1 MKKLLQTTISAAL
14 LLSAACNAP
23 EPPAPYGAIPSPLQV
38 QWQKMEYYMFVH
50 FGPNT
55 FTDVEWGHGNED
67 PKVFNPSRLDCR
79 QWARVAKDAGM
90 KAIIVTAKHHD
101 GFCLWPSKFSTHT
114 VRESAWKGGKGDL
127 LRELS
132 DACRE
137 YGLKFGIYISP
148 WDRNHPTYGT
158 DEYNRVFAGTL
169 AEALT
174 GYGPVFEQWFDG
186 ANGEG
191 PNGKRQEYDWTAF
204 RDVVREH
211 QPEALIFGG
220 PCRQLRWVG
229 NEAGYAGETNWATL
243 TPDNKII
250 DAADFHVLGTGTENG
265 TQWLPAEVD
274 VSIRPGWFYSASTDD
289 KVKSVAKLLDIYHSS
304 VGRNGNLLLN
314 VPPDRRGLI
323 HPNDSTRLMELRK
336 ALDEAFAHNLA
347 KNASVKADAT
357 RGNSSKYKAANLIDG
372 NFESYWTTDDD
383 RRQASLDV
391 DLGAEREFNRIVL
404 QEYIPL
410 GQRVKSFV
418 VECGDGTQWRE
429 IAKQT
434 TVGYKRIL
442 RFPTVKARAVRIKI
456 EDALACPVLSEIGV
470 YKAPELLSPV
480 NIVRN
485 KNGDVTIFCESKDP
499 VIRYTTDG
507 GEPDLGSPLYG
518 APIPLPRGGIV
529 KAKAYVDNN
538 SRSSETAVEEFDLAH
553 AKWSLADA
561 EGRGS
566 DRAIDDNPLSAYTL
580 PEKRNAVTVNLGEE
594 LSLKGFTYTPV
605 VGSKGNVYRY
615 NLYLSTDGKKW
626 NKIKGNASFDN
637 IANNPVK
644 QFVRFDRPTKA
655 SMLKLEALE
664 TVEPGQRVSIGDI
677 GILSL

>member
-1 MKKLLQTTISAAL
+1 MKRLLQTAILAGMLFAL
-14 LLSAACNAP
+14 ACNAP

-67 PKVFNPSRLDCR
+67 PKVFNPSQLDCR
-79 QWARVAKDAGM
+79 QWARIAKDAGM

-114 VRESAWKGGKGDL
+114 VRESSWKDGKGDL

-132 DACRE
+132 DACRGF
-137 YGLKFGIYISP
+137 GLKFGIYISP

-158 DEYNRVFAGTL
+158 DEYNKVFAGTL
-169 AEALT
+169 AEALA
-174 GYGPVFEQWFDG
+174 GYGQVFEQWFDG

-191 PNGKRQEYDWTAF
+191 PNGKRQEYDWPAF
-204 RDVVREH
+204 RDAVRRH

-220 PCRQLRWVG
+220 PCRELRWVG

-243 TPDNKII
+243 TPNDRII
-250 DAADFHVLGTGTENG
+250 DAAENDVLGSGMENG

-289 KVKSVAKLLDIYHSS
+289 KVKSLAKLMDIYYSS

-336 ALDEAFAHNLA
+336 ALDEAFAVNLA
-347 KNASVKADAT
+347 QKASIKADAT
-357 RGNSSKYKAANLIDG
+357 RGNSAGFKAANLIDG
-372 NFESYWTTDDD
+372 NFDSYWATDDN
-383 RRQASLDV
+383 RRQASLEIDF
-391 DLGAEREFNRIVL
+391 GAEREFNRLVL

-410 GQRVKSFV
+410 GQRVKSFAV
-418 VECGDGTQWRE
+418 DCGDGKQWRE
-429 IAKQT
+429 IARQT
-434 TVGYKRIL
+434 TIGYKRIL
-442 RFPTVKARAVRIKI
+442 RFPTVKSRAVRIRI
-456 EDALACPVLSEIGV
+456 EDALACPALSEIGV
-470 YKAPELLSPV
+470 YKAQELLSPV
-480 NIVRN
+480 NIVRS
-485 KNGDVTIFCESKDP
+485 KKGEVTIFCDSKDP
-499 VIRYTTDG
+499 LIRYTTDG
-507 GEPDLGSPLYG
+507 SEPSAASPLYS
-518 APIPLPRGGIV
+518 APVPLPRGGTI
-529 KAKAYVDNN
+529 KAKAYVDND
-538 SRSSETAVEEFDLAH
+538 SRSSETAVAEFGLAH
-553 AKWSLADA
+553 AKWSLTDA

-566 DRAIDDNPLSAYTL
+566 DRAIDDNPLSAYIL
-580 PEKRNAVTVNLGEE
+580 PEKRNTLTVNFGEE

-605 VGSKGNVYRY
+605 VGSKGNIRRY
-615 NLYLSTDGKKW
+615 NLYSSSDGKKW
-626 NKIKGNASFDN
+626 NKIKTNASFDN

-644 QFVRFDRPTKA
+644 QFVRFEQPVKA
-655 SMLKLEALE
+655 SLLRLEAVE
-664 TVEPGQRVSIGDI
+664 TVEAGSRVSIGDI
-677 GILSL
+677 GIMN